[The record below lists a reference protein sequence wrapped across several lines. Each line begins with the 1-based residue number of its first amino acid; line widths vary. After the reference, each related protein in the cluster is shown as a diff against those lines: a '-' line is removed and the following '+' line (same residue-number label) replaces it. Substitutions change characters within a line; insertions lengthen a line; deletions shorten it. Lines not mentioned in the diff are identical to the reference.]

1 MTQQQAEEHM
11 RAFKIFN
18 GIVVSIFLFLIAA
31 SVYITAQNMIV
42 DKQLQEFMNR
52 EVISTRVIS
61 FMVSGEPRTI
71 TYYQVKAIEGELTKP
86 LFTSTSDPYFG
97 KKGDILI
104 TNENPFA
111 YDRNNDGRFDV
122 DPPFM
127 LGSFLSAVWGGHVVL
142 VSEDDGSKIIH
153 AVGSEIGIV
162 GGELVKAVRID
173 QNRWH
178 NLRGEIIGVR
188 VKGATE
194 EDYNEAVEQAT
205 TFLGQA
211 FNYTLIIDRQNK
223 KGCTDLVFQAFKQA
237 GVHLDYD
244 RGPVAGTDLII
255 SPNTYIYLYAFTD
268 ASGNRHIYHT

>member
-1 MTQQQAEEHM
+1 MTQHFVEGFM
-11 RAFKIFN
+11 RILKIFN
-18 GIVVSIFLFLIAA
+18 GIIVSIFLLLMA
-31 SVYITAQNMIV
+31 SSIYITAQNIAI
-42 DKQLQEFMNR
+42 DTQLQNFMSR

-61 FMVSGEPRTI
+61 FTVSGEIKTI
-71 TYYQVKAIEGELTKP
+71 TYYRVALEDGEISKP
-86 LFTSTSDPYFG
+86 LFTTPSDPYFG

-127 LGSFLSAVWGGHVVL
+127 LGSFLTAVWGGHVVL
-142 VSEDDGSKIIH
+142 VSEDNGSKIIH
-153 AVGSEIGIV
+153 AVGSQIGLV
-162 GGELVKAVRID
+162 GSEQVKAVRID

-178 NLRGEIIGVR
+178 NLTGEIVGVR
-188 VKGATE
+188 VKKATP
-194 EDYNEAVEQAT
+194 EDYNNAVEQAA
-205 TFLGQA
+205 TFLGQD
-211 FNYTLIIDRQNK
+211 FNYSLIFDRQNK

-237 GVHLDYD
+237 GFHLDYD
-244 RGPVAGTDLII
+244 RGPVSGTDLII

>member
-1 MTQQQAEEHM
+1 M
-11 RAFKIFN
+11 RVLKIFS
-18 GIVVSIFLFLIAA
+18 GILVSIFLFLIAV
-31 SVYITAQNMIV
+31 SVYITAQNMLV
-42 DKQLQEFMNR
+42 DKQLHDFMNR
-52 EVISTRVIS
+52 EVISTRVVT
-61 FMVSGEPRTI
+61 FTVSGEIKTI
-71 TYYQVKAIEGELTKP
+71 TYYQVQLAEGETTKP

-111 YDRNNDGRFDV
+111 YDRNHDGQFDV

-127 LGSFLSAVWGGHVVL
+127 LGSFLSAVWGGHVVM
-142 VSEDDGSKIIH
+142 VSEDDGSKIVH

-162 GGELVKAVRID
+162 GSELVKAVRID

-178 NLRGEIIGVR
+178 NLKGEIVGVR
-188 VKGATE
+188 VKGATA
-194 EDYNEAVEQAT
+194 EDYDNAVAQAT
-205 TFLGQA
+205 TFLGQD

-223 KGCTDLVFQAFKQA
+223 KGCTDLVFQAYKQA
-237 GVHLDYD
+237 GFHLDYD

-268 ASGNRHIYHT
+268 AAGNRHIYHT